1 MDMYLDWMMTNKKKV
16 EVTVDENYIKDDT
29 QEYMIPVYELYI
41 EYYSQL
47 GITFRDPNGIICWY
61 PMNRIIKIES
71 NK

>member
-41 EYYSQL
+41 EY
-47 GITFRDPNGIICWY
+47 
-61 PMNRIIKIES
+61 
-71 NK
+71 